1 MAHRGAIV
9 VSDQAHIKI
18 NIHCKSL
25 VRKKPIWEVL
35 QILTAGQ
42 MLLHDNSVN
51 FICCGRPAGAIEN
64 YRSATNGHC
73 GEIILANI
81 KCVKYIV
88 IKKTCIYHLHHLS
101 KHQLRR
107 YFIKF
112 DKVATSAN
120 TVQWSMQLQCLT
132 LWAGVTWSEKQTQTQ
147 QVLFD
152 NLHTVHWGW
161 FRLKYLLSLQ
171 KKQTRKSNKRGSSQ
185 IPQPLWAT
193 LTKILKF
200 QEARQMLQ
208 SNKKKSSI

>member
-1 MAHRGAIV
+1 MRSPSNTDSRTNVAAWQLSKLH
-9 VSDQAHIKI
+9 
-18 NIHCKSL
+18 L
-25 VRKKPIWEVL
+25 LRKTSRCNRK
-35 QILTAGQ
+35 
-42 MLLHDNSVN
+42 
-51 FICCGRPAGAIEN
+51 N